1 MTKAL
6 SKLNWWKVGFLAA
19 LFVIEL
25 LREMVVI
32 EAGSKAYAIPD
43 GRLNTFGNMTVIQG
57 QWVRTDGGDAL
68 VPLVTTIRCDEQRG
82 ECVESNYR
90 IWGQTVFAPDISIF
104 SAQFEPHAITFEDDF
119 PLCATYSTEIDLNAN
134 EVRRVRVATEA
145 TSNGNMLCA
154 DRVLEKRVEM
164 KLVGRD
170 HPSLYVN
177 PQEGHF
183 VPLLSFA
190 SLFF

>member
-32 EAGSKAYAIPD
+32 TNNLPARPYPPGEVVSADAFTS
-43 GRLNTFGNMTVIQG
+43 VEG
-57 QWVRTDGGDAL
+57 QWVRSDSGDTLMPSVSA
-68 VPLVTTIRCDEQRG
+68 IRCDENRG
-82 ECVESNYR
+82 ECIESNYR
-90 IWGQTVFAPDISIF
+90 TFERYIYGPDISVF
-104 SAQFEPHAITFEDDF
+104 SAQFYPNAITYIDST